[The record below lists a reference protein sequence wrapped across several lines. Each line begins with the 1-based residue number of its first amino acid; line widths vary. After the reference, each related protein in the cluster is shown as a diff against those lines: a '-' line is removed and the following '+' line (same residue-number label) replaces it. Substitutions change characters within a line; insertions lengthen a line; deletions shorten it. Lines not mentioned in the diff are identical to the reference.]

1 MSSNGKF
8 VHVSSLYKLFS
19 TDTKYSFLLKNPVA
33 IGNVYKIKLSLYCLY
48 YVSWKRSTY
57 PIIWLTIVML
67 GYNKEN

>member
-19 TDTKYSFLLKNPVA
+19 TTYSFLLKNSVA
-33 IGNVYKIKLSLYCLY
+33 IGNVYKMKLSLYCLY